1 MVSRL
6 CFGQS
11 STPEDKLVLMLLDIV
26 FPTDKEIAERAEP
39 DFTLLED
46 VNKDETPIIRSFLLQ
61 VRLEHTYVEISQSI
75 SAGIDHKRLGTTE

>member
-46 VNKDETPIIRSFLLQ
+46 VKDETPIIRSFLLQ
-61 VRLEHTYVEISQSI
+61 LPLEHTYVAISQSI